1 MNEEKSFEEKLYET
15 MKLVHPA
22 ITTRLFSTACLGRC
36 PSYYSSVMS
45 QGLKLPNTA
54 LLELYDYLEAKKI
67 VSSEKATKVKAI
79 TLIQE
84 MIEDEVLRRFKE
96 TNQISRDGWNRL
108 SESIRNEANEEK
120 YGYFGLMPF
129 VSTKYGY

>member
-1 MNEEKSFEEKLYET
+1 MNEEASFEEKLYET

-67 VSSEKATKVKAI
+67 VSSEKLTKVKAI

-84 MIEDEVLRRFKE
+84 MIEDEIIARFKF
-96 TNQISRDGWNRL
+96 TNQISRDGWDRL
-108 SESIRNEANEEK
+108 SKSIREDSWQEK
-120 YGYFGLMPF
+120 YGYLDYQYIPF
-129 VSTKYGY
+129 SMSRY